1 MAAARG
7 PSSRG
12 GRATPPD
19 LRPRFQFVVVV
30 SVATSRP
37 PRYGDYVFPEWANAL
52 GWAVAASSMCL
63 VPVYAAYKLCSLPG
77 SLREVRCAPAPPRPH
92 SQHRLHKRSVSS
104 RVGRDC
110 GEVPRGCAAGQDG
123 WPQQAAARGGPGG
136 PAGVGARAGGGGRPV
151 PPSRAGGGFSDPGAR
166 PRPVESPSPRAH
178 ALSPPQ
184 KVAYAITP
192 EKERELVDRGEVRQF
207 TVSAGPRYPLRQ
219 DTDGPREGA
228 SQES

>member
-77 SLREVRCAPAPPRPH
+77 SLREVRCAPAPPGHTLSIGRINA
-92 SQHRLHKRSVSS
+92 QSVAGSGGT
-104 RVGRDC
+104 VGRSP
-110 GEVPRGCAAGQDG
+110 GAVPLARTAGLSRRLRGAGPEDQPV
-123 WPQQAAARGGPGG
+123 WALG
-136 PAGVGARAGGGGRPV
+136 PAGEDGQCLPSTRAGASATLGP
-151 PPSRAGGGFSDPGAR
+151 AGG
-166 PRPVESPSPRAH
+166 VTVTQSPRS
-178 ALSPPQ
+178 LSPP
-184 KVAYAITP
+184 
-192 EKERELVDRGEVRQF
+192 ESG
-207 TVSAGPRYPLRQ
+207 LRHH
-219 DTDGPREGA
+219 A
-228 SQES
+228 

>member
-1 MAAARG
+1 MPAARG

-92 SQHRLHKRSVSS
+92 SQHRPHKRSVSS
-104 RVGRDC
+104 RSGGTVARSPG
-110 GEVPRGCAAGQDG
+110 AGLSRRLHG
-123 WPQQAAARGGPGG
+123 AGPEDQPVWALG
-136 PAGVGARAGGGGRPV
+136 PAGEDGQCLPPARAGASATLG
-151 PPSRAGGGFSDPGAR
+151 PSLSRWSHRHSEPTR
-166 PRPVESPSPRAH
+166 

-207 TVSAGPRYPLRQ
+207 TVSEGPQYPLRQ

>member
-1 MAAARG
+1 MGRVTPVRPRAEGTRSWPAVSVAAARG

-92 SQHRLHKRSVSS
+92 SQHRPHKRSVSS

-110 GEVPRGCAAGQDG
+110 GEVPRGCAAGEDG

-166 PRPVESPSPRAH
+166 WWSHRHPEPTLSLPPRKWPTPSR
-178 ALSPPQ
+178 L
-184 KVAYAITP
+184 
-192 EKERELVDRGEVRQF
+192 RR
-207 TVSAGPRYPLRQ
+207 SASWW
-219 DTDGPREGA
+219 TEGRCA
-228 SQES
+228 SSR

>member
-92 SQHRLHKRSVSS
+92 SQHRRINAQSVAGSGGT
-104 RVGRDC
+104 VGRSP
-110 GEVPRGCAAGQDG
+110 GAVPLARTAGLSRRLRGAGPEDQPV
-123 WPQQAAARGGPGG
+123 WALG
-136 PAGVGARAGGGGRPV
+136 PAGEDGQCLPPARAGASATLGP
-151 PPSRAGGGFSDPGAR
+151 AGG
-166 PRPVESPSPRAH
+166 VTVTQSPRS
-178 ALSPPQ
+178 LSPP
-184 KVAYAITP
+184 
-192 EKERELVDRGEVRQF
+192 ESG
-207 TVSAGPRYPLRQ
+207 LRHH
-219 DTDGPREGA
+219 A
-228 SQES
+228 

>member
-77 SLREVRCAPAPPRPH
+77 SLREVRCAPAPPGHTLSIGRINA
-92 SQHRLHKRSVSS
+92 QSVAGSGGT
-104 RVGRDC
+104 VGRSPGAVPLARTAGLSRRLRGRARRTSRC
-110 GEVPRGCAAGQDG
+110 GRSGRRGRTASASLPRG
-123 WPQQAAARGGPGG
+123 RGLQRPWGPL
-136 PAGVGARAGGGGRPV
+136 
-151 PPSRAGGGFSDPGAR
+151 
-166 PRPVESPSPRAH
+166 VESPSPRAH

-207 TVSAGPRYPLRQ
+207 TVSAGPQYPLRQ
-219 DTDGPREGA
+219 DTGGPREGA

>member
-12 GRATPPD
+12 GWATPPD

-92 SQHRLHKRSVSS
+92 SQHRPHKRSVSG

-110 GEVPRGCAAGQDG
+110 GEVPRGCAAGEDG
-123 WPQQAAARGGPGG
+123 WPQLRGAGPEDQPVWALG
-136 PAGVGARAGGGGRPV
+136 PAGEDGQCLPPPRAGASATLGP
-151 PPSRAGGGFSDPGAR
+151 AGG
-166 PRPVESPSPRAH
+166 VTVTQSPRS
-178 ALSPPQ
+178 LSPP
-184 KVAYAITP
+184 
-192 EKERELVDRGEVRQF
+192 ESG
-207 TVSAGPRYPLRQ
+207 LRHH
-219 DTDGPREGA
+219 A
-228 SQES
+228 

>member
-63 VPVYAAYKLCSLPG
+63 VPAYAAYKLCSLPG

-92 SQHRLHKRSVSS
+92 SQHRPHKRSVSS

-110 GEVPRGCAAGQDG
+110 GEVPRGCAAGEDG
-123 WPQQAAARGGPGG
+123 WPQQAAARAGRRTSRCGRSGRRGRTASASLPRGRGLQRPWGPL
-136 PAGVGARAGGGGRPV
+136 
-151 PPSRAGGGFSDPGAR
+151 
-166 PRPVESPSPRAH
+166 VESPSPRAH

-207 TVSAGPRYPLRQ
+207 TVSAGPQYPLRQ
-219 DTDGPREGA
+219 DTGGPREGA